1 LISLLVA
8 GFIFYLY
15 APHLLFKFAAATNYD
30 LITRK
35 EIPQVEEFFA
45 AGLPGVFLNLQAV
58 LLAHVVLPLIGLSR
72 VSTDWQAIALVFQ
85 KDPDLSAYVRG
96 GHVNSLVTYGALLG
110 VSSALAGWKY
120 GQTLRRL
127 GVAGGRSA
135 YMQPLLQGP
144 AQKTPALLMRVAA
157 LLMRVAGFWYFRFW
171 NTFYAQYQD
180 PFYPVVL
187 RRSFAFV
194 HTQRG
199 LYHGVVFGAE
209 KKRDGDIEG
218 ILLVSV
224 SKFSRGK
231 DAELVRAGTNP
242 ITDLTGPLFIKWSE
256 ITDINYPPDGSVLE
270 TKRTQYAQRIIDAAT
285 RTRRQHAF
293 LRRLAATQ
301 KLSTAETVTTNG

>member
-45 AGLPGVFLNLQAV
+45 AGLPGFFLNLQTV
-58 LLAHVVLPLIGLSR
+58 LLARVVLPLIGLPR
-72 VSTDWQAIALVFQ
+72 VSIDWQAIALVFQ
-85 KDPDLSAYVRG
+85 KDPDLSTYVRG
-96 GHVNSLVTYGALLG
+96 GQVNSLLTYGAILG
-110 VSSALAGWKY
+110 VSSAFAGWKY
-120 GQTLRRL
+120 GQTLRRI

-135 YMQPLLQGP
+135 YMQPLP
-144 AQKTPALLMRVAA
+144 QKASVQKRVA
-157 LLMRVAGFWYFRFW
+157 LPMRVAGYWYFRFW

-194 HTQRG
+194 HTQGG
-199 LYHGVVFGAE
+199 LYHGIVFGAE

-218 ILLVSV
+218 IVLVSV
-224 SKFSRGK
+224 SKFSRGN
-231 DAELVRAGTNP
+231 DAELVRAGRNP

-256 ITDINYPPDGSVLE
+256 ITDINYPPDGTIIEAKRAEYQKRIAEAPKVSV
-270 TKRTQYAQRIIDAAT
+270 A
-285 RTRRQHAF
+285 
-293 LRRLAATQ
+293 
-301 KLSTAETVTTNG
+301 G

>member
-58 LLAHVVLPLIGLSR
+58 LLARVVLPLIGLSR
-72 VSTDWQAIALVFQ
+72 VSVDWEAIALVFQ

-96 GHVNSLVTYGALLG
+96 GHINSLVMYGAILG
-110 VSSALAGWKY
+110 ISSALAGWKY

-127 GVAGGRSA
+127 GVVGGRSA
-135 YMQPLLQGP
+135 YVPRLSRNASIQKALVLLV
-144 AQKTPALLMRVAA
+144 RVAE
-157 LLMRVAGFWYFRFW
+157 FWYFRFW
-171 NTFYAQYQD
+171 NTFYAPYQD
-180 PFYPVVL
+180 QFYPVVL

-199 LYHGVVFGAE
+199 LYHGVVFNAE

-218 ILLVSV
+218 IVLVSV

-231 DAELVRAGTNP
+231 DAELVRAGRNP

-270 TKRTQYAQRIIDAAT
+270 AKRADYEEQIRKNAARTKRR
-285 RTRRQHAF
+285 HAV
-293 LRRLAATQ
+293 LR
-301 KLSTAETVTTNG
+301 KLSGQALKNLRPRKP